1 MALPLTRKEL
11 VEAQR
16 EDPELVPLLSRAIT
30 SEKAKRE
37 SVCFYMD
44 RGLLKRKWRKSQCW
58 NRSLPADRLPK
69 ITEEDMEN
77 ITENNTENDT
87 ANKKGDESGICHA
100 PIASGDM
107 DELEQ

>member
-1 MALPLTRKEL
+1 MEVRSLKL
-11 VEAQR
+11 
-16 EDPELVPLLSRAIT
+16 
-30 SEKAKRE
+30 E
-37 SVCFYMD
+37 SVLF
-44 RGLLKRKWRKSQCW
+44 CW

-77 ITENNTENDT
+77 NTENNTENDT
-87 ANKKGDESGICHA
+87 ANNKGDESGICHV